1 MAQFGKSEWMDNKKT
16 YLIDYT
22 RISDNQQS
30 KEDSTQKDPFKKP
43 ALIQQRQF
51 NEQGDKK
58 RKADYWEAEV
68 ASGTDR
74 NRAGWG
80 RVMAKAL
87 EMTNKG
93 KRVYIRVKD
102 PSRASRNT
110 RHAMVFIDRL
120 HEMGVPIFAVR
131 EGIQTGSV
139 GDLHPTEEL
148 LFVQLLGGGSFVSQT
163 QKKKADESVELSK
176 EAGVMSSKGQPLYP
190 FARMDPLEAYYDQLP
205 LNTLKVSEGGGPTV
219 FKETVVAMSAPN
231 GPTVGSMKRFMAN
244 EEERR
249 EKLNESEYAIWRAH
263 RTKIRELLQ
272 EFGHDPFAN
281 NTDAGPINFKARAL
295 MRMVGRY
302 LKEPFNYSPRSDK
315 EIDEIILNHRDYL
328 GTKDKIRYRTIV
340 GHRPN

>member
-1 MAQFGKSEWMDNKKT
+1 MAQFGKSDWMKNKKT
-16 YLIDYT
+16 FVIDYT

-30 KEDSTQKDPFKKP
+30 KEDSKQKDPKKKP

-51 NEQGDKK
+51 NEQGDNK

-74 NRAGWG
+74 DRNAWA
-80 RVMAKAL
+80 RVMAKAM
-87 EMTNKG
+87 EMTRKG
-93 KRVYIRVKD
+93 YRVYIRVKD

-120 HEMGVPIFAVR
+120 HDMGVPIFAVR

-176 EAGVMSSKGQPLYP
+176 EAGVMSSKGQPLFP
-190 FARMDPLEAYYDQLP
+190 FARMDPLEAYYEQLP
-205 LNTLKVSEGGGPTV
+205 LNTLKASEGGGPTV
-219 FKETVVAMSAPN
+219 FKETVAAMTAPN
-231 GPTVGSMKRFMAN
+231 GVSVGSMKRFIDA

-249 EKLNESEYAIWRAH
+249 EKLNESEYETWKKFRDY
-263 RTKIRELLQ
+263 IRGLLKVYN
-272 EFGHDPFAN
+272 HDPFAN
-281 NTDAGPINFKARAL
+281 NTEAGPINFKARAL

-302 LKEPFNYSPRSDK
+302 LKEPWNYVPRSDS
-315 EIDEIILNHRDYL
+315 EIEEILTNYKQYL
-328 GTKDKIRYRTIV
+328 GTKDLIRYRTVI
-340 GHRPN
+340 GKR